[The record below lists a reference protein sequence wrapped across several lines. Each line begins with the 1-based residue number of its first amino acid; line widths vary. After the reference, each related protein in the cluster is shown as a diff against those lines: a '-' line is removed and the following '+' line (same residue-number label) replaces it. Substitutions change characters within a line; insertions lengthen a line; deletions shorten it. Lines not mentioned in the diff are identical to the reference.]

1 MINQIFKTKFSRV
14 PERQHVAYYTS
25 CEIQFDYFYSTP
37 QFLAFISP
45 CRDLELI
52 PMEKI
57 LSISNVLFIHR
68 SIGVKKG
75 GKFLRNRT
83 ILIDSLR

>member
-14 PERQHVAYYTS
+14 LERQHGAYYTS

-37 QFLAFISP
+37 QFLSFISP
-45 CRDLELI
+45 CRDLEYI
-52 PMEKI
+52 PIEKI

-68 SIGVKKG
+68 T
-75 GKFLRNRT
+75 NA
-83 ILIDSLR
+83 